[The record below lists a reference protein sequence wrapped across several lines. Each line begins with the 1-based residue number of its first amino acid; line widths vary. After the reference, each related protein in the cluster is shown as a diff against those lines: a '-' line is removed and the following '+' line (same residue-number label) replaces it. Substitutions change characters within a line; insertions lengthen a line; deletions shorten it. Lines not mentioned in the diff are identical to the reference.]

1 MKKNLLLTG
10 LVTLMTLPA
19 FAKSIPAGTYTID
32 TAHSKIGFEATHLVI
47 ATVEGRFKKFEGTI
61 VIDEKLSKS
70 KANLDVDVASLDT
83 DNTQRDDHLKS
94 PDFFDAANSP
104 KLLFVTKKIVGSA
117 DKLKIVGDLTIKGK
131 TKEVALDVKYLG
143 DVNDAYGNHKVVFS
157 AEGKINRK
165 DFGLNWSSMVEA
177 GPVVGDQIKLTIKI
191 EANQP
196 VAPKKG

>member
-1 MKKNLLLTG
+1 MKKSIVTAG
-10 LVTLMTLPA
+10 LVTLMTLPV

-61 VIDEKLSKS
+61 VIDEKFNKS
-70 KANLDVDVASLDT
+70 KANLDVDVTSIDT

-94 PDFFDAANSP
+94 ADFFDTAKTP

-177 GPVVGDQIKLTIKI
+177 GPVVGDQIKLLIKI
-191 EANQP
+191 EANKP
-196 VAPKKG
+196 VAPKS

>member
-1 MKKNLLLTG
+1 MKKNLLITG

-94 PDFFDAANSP
+94 PDFFDTANSP

-191 EANQP
+191 EANKP
-196 VAPKKG
+196 AAPKKG